1 MDEMKSDDEECHL
14 LSLPKELILHIL
26 HFLDFKD
33 LMTVGKTSQ
42 ELSVLTRDL
51 YVVQSVRFLPR
62 HSLQIFVSFMDEQ
75 RAAVISVLDLSNY
88 SRPSSQTVEACVQ
101 ACVNLT
107 ALRCSNTQL
116 LPTALIRLLS
126 NRLRSLQLLEWSL
139 LGSPQHDQ
147 DVRGFLDQS
156 AQARAAAS
164 IPESLRDMYV
174 EAVSEPSNIS
184 MLSYILRQ
192 CTALRTLHVHERRSR
207 NLSSRV
213 AYMALL
219 SYMTGTSERFRT
231 FTFTTDFPGPPR
243 STQPQGG
250 PGPAFAPHTPLGQL
264 EAGLKISSFITLAQD
279 PYPSVNCIVLDPAV
293 TEPVTGRMPELFA
306 VVKGD
311 PLKTLQATTF
321 SGTARN
327 VLRALTLKASPVHR
341 VVRPNTYGTTH
352 PGWFLRFLV
361 GCPNLT
367 ELNITSFHFEAN
379 VDCCSV
385 LVGARLNGL
394 RALALPSCVLCR
406 NGRLQRLA
414 SANFKLEELD
424 VRTTKVVLGQYCA
437 VCSTSTT
444 CTGKCLNALPELGPL
459 QRLTLSDLPHVHNL
473 DFIKGCSI
481 QELRICNIGS
491 FSRRL
496 QDDLATIMQF
506 TEGLRNLKLESSDN
520 PYDISFQRRL
530 KPATQLRCLCVTT
543 RGLTTDSAEI
553 LLTYLG
559 KQFSGTQSIHVHVS
573 KPGRHPQRLT
583 LALTSNFELD
593 GVQGRRRHY
602 LDTILSSDELVLCN
616 GVNLVGVPR
625 PRNCGPRR
633 S

>member
-1 MDEMKSDDEECHL
+1 MDEMKSGDEECPL

-26 HFLDFKD
+26 SFLDFKD
-33 LMTVGKTSQ
+33 MMAVEKTSQ
-42 ELSVLTRDL
+42 ELSVLAQDL

-62 HSLQIFVSFMDEQ
+62 HSLDVFVSFMDEQ
-75 RAAVISVLDLSNY
+75 RAAVLSVLDLSNY

-101 ACVNLT
+101 ACINLRV
-107 ALRCSNTQL
+107 LRCSNTQL

-139 LGSPQHDQ
+139 LGSPEHDQ
-147 DVRGFLDQS
+147 DVRGFLGHS
-156 AQARAAAS
+156 AQVRAAVS

-174 EAVSEPSNIS
+174 EAVSKSSNITL
-184 MLSYILRQ
+184 LSRILRQ

-207 NLSSRV
+207 NLSSTL
-213 AYMALL
+213 AYVALL
-219 SYMTGTSERFRT
+219 SYMSGTSERFRT
-231 FTFTTDFPGPPR
+231 FTFTTDFTGPLR
-243 STQPQGG
+243 SSRPQGG
-250 PGPAFAPHTPLGQL
+250 RCPPFAPHTLLGQL
-264 EAGLKISSFITLAQD
+264 EAGLKISSFITLARD

-327 VLRALTLKASPVHR
+327 ALRALTLKASPVHK
-341 VVRPNTYGTTH
+341 VVRPHTYGTTH

-385 LVGARLNGL
+385 LVDARLNGL
-394 RALALPSCVLCR
+394 RALALPSCALCR

-424 VRTTKVVLGQYCA
+424 VRTTEVVLGEYCV
-437 VCSTSTT
+437 VCSAPTT
-444 CTGKCLNALPELGPL
+444 CTEDCLHALPQLGPL
-459 QRLTLSDLPHVHNL
+459 QRLTLSDLPNVRNL

-491 FSRRL
+491 SSRVL
-496 QDDLATIMQF
+496 QDDLVTIVQV
-506 TEGLRNLKLESSDN
+506 SS
-520 PYDISFQRRL
+520 
-530 KPATQLRCLCVTT
+530 QLF
-543 RGLTTDSAEI
+543 I
-553 LLTYLG
+553 L
-559 KQFSGTQSIHVHVS
+559 HHW
-573 KPGRHPQRLT
+573 
-583 LALTSNFELD
+583 
-593 GVQGRRRHY
+593 
-602 LDTILSSDELVLCN
+602 
-616 GVNLVGVPR
+616 
-625 PRNCGPRR
+625 
-633 S
+633 